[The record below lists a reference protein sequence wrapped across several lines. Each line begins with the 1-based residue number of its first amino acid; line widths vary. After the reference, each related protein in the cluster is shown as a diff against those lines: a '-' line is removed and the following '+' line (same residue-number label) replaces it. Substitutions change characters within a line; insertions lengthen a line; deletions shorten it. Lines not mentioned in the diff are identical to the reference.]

1 MQAKLLVKT
10 TLMSVEIK
18 NQFSDILIVVK
29 MAQLFDF
36 LSKVFL
42 IAIFPRLRKQTKAIK
57 IIPQTH
63 NHSSEQCGVQLG

>member
-1 MQAKLLVKT
+1 
-10 TLMSVEIK
+10 
-18 NQFSDILIVVK
+18 

-57 IIPQTH
+57 IILYLKHIITAANNAACNYAEISYETLYFSNRH
-63 NHSSEQCGVQLG
+63 VNILNCN